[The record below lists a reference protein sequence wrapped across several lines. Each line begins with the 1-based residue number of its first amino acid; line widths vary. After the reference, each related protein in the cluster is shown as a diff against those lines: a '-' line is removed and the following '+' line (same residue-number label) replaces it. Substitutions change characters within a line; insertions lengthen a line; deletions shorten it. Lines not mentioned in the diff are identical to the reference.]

1 MLLLV
6 LIILFLS
13 ELLQNVALNKR
24 TWQSTTK
31 EQYNSNMAV
40 DGNIDTVSWT
50 LFEFD
55 PYWVVDLEQDYE
67 IVKIIIIN
75 RNDVYGNLI

>member
-50 LFEFD
+50 LFELN

-75 RNDVYGNLI
+75 RNDAHGNLI

>member
-1 MLLLV
+1 
-6 LIILFLS
+6 
-13 ELLQNVALNKR
+13 
-24 TWQSTTK
+24 
-31 EQYNSNMAV
+31 MAV

>member
-1 MLLLV
+1 
-6 LIILFLS
+6 
-13 ELLQNVALNKR
+13 
-24 TWQSTTK
+24 
-31 EQYNSNMAV
+31 MAV

-50 LFEFD
+50 LFELD

-75 RNDVYGNLI
+75 RNDAHGNLI

>member
-50 LFEFD
+50 LFELD